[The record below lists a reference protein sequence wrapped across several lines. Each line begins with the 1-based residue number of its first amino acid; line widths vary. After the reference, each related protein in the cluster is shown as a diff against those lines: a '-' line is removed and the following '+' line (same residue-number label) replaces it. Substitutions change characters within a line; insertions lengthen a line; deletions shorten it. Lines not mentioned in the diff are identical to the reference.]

1 MTKPQTF
8 ESTASRDV
16 EAGPGSAPVTAQVE
30 ATSPAE
36 YPLIDIMASVNEAA
50 YVWDMSSDKVHWSRN
65 AEAVLGVK
73 SLADLKTGHN
83 FHLSIASEH
92 AGARLETIASASKP
106 EDAADGTTAIARPY
120 RVQFRFMPE
129 GRRSSKAYWMED
141 QGTLRPGSNCGPDIA
156 CGLIRRIDDR
166 REEDQRLRFL
176 SDHDE
181 LTGLMNRVRL
191 NNAIGSV
198 IAEAQARKHT
208 SALLLV
214 AIDNLGLVNETFG
227 FDVGDETIRTV
238 GQRLASRLR
247 GGDAIGRFSSNK
259 FGILINDCD
268 NVGLN
273 AVVKRLQEVV
283 RESAIETSQ
292 CRFSATISIGALL
305 MPRDANTVQGAT
317 ACVLH
322 ALETAKSARQDN
334 FALYAP
340 STQRRSTRKRNI
352 EISEHVISAI
362 DENRMRIALQPIVR
376 TDTREAAFHEC
387 LLRMEM
393 PDGRIESAGYFIPL
407 AEQLGLSRLIDQRV
421 LELTV
426 AQVRRDPNLHVSM
439 NVSGL
444 TATNHA
450 WLVALDRLT
459 GGDRSITNRVTV
471 EITET
476 AAIQDLDE
484 SVNFVDA
491 LKELGCKVAID
502 DFGAGYTSFRN
513 LKFLGVDMVKIDGA
527 FVTNLK
533 NDADDRVFVTKLAE
547 LADHF
552 GMETV
557 AEWVGDEETA
567 DFLRDI
573 GITYLQGFYFGEP
586 EIAERDEGLKA
597 ETLAASNHRAVAVG

>member
-1 MTKPQTF
+1 MTTPLKFNKQS
-8 ESTASRDV
+8 ST
-16 EAGPGSAPVTAQVE
+16 ETAEVPVE
-30 ATSPAE
+30 ATPVNSEVSSNPAA
-36 YPLIDIMASVNEAA
+36 YPLIDIMNSVHEAA
-50 YVWDMSSDKVHWSRN
+50 YVWDIASDRIHWSRN
-65 AEAVLGVK
+65 ADAVLGVS
-73 SLADLKTGHN
+73 SLADLATGQG

-92 AGARLETIASASKP
+92 AGARHEAVTTATLP
-106 EDAADGTTAIARPY
+106 EDAPHAGDATERPY
-120 RVQFRFMPE
+120 RIQFRFMPE
-129 GRRSSKAYWMED
+129 GRRTSHAHWLED
-141 QGTLRPGSNCGPDIA
+141 QGTLRLGADGKPGVA
-156 CGLIRRIDDR
+156 CGLVRRVDER
-166 REEDQRLRFL
+166 RDEDQRLRFL

-181 LTGLMNRVRL
+181 LTGLMNRTRL
-191 NNAIGSV
+191 NNAIASV
-198 IAEAQARKHT
+198 IAEAQSRNHL
-208 SALLLV
+208 SVLLLV
-214 AIDNLGLVNETFG
+214 AIDNLSLVNETFG
-227 FDVGDETIRTV
+227 FDVGDETIRII

-259 FGILINDCD
+259 FGILVNDCD
-268 NVGLN
+268 NIGLN

-283 RESAIETSQ
+283 RETPIETSQ
-292 CRFSATISIGALL
+292 CRFSATISIGGLL
-305 MPRDANTVQGAT
+305 MPRDANTPQQAT
-317 ACVLH
+317 ACVLQ
-322 ALETAKSARQDN
+322 ALETAKSGRQDN
-334 FALYAP
+334 FSIYTP
-340 STQRRSTRKRNI
+340 SLQIQSVRNQNI
-352 EISEHVISAI
+352 AISESVISAI
-362 DENRMRIALQPIVR
+362 DEDRMRIALQPIVR

-393 PDGRIESAGYFIPL
+393 PDGQLRSAGYFIPL
-407 AEQLGLSRLIDQRV
+407 AEQLGLSRMIDQRV

-426 AQVRRDPNLHVSM
+426 SHVRRNPDLHVSM

-459 GGDRSITNRVTV
+459 GADRSITNRITV

-527 FVTNLK
+527 FVKNLK
-533 NDADDRVFVTKLAE
+533 DDADDRVFVTKLAE

-567 DFLRDI
+567 QFLRDI
-573 GITYLQGFYFGEP
+573 GITYLQGFFFGEP
-586 EIAERDEGLKA
+586 EMAEHHVDPSVPVGA
-597 ETLAASNHRAVAVG
+597 PVAAVAGG

>member
-1 MTKPQTF
+1 MTHALTLDTPPTTGTS
-8 ESTASRDV
+8 ETPV
-16 EAGPGSAPVTAQVE
+16 ELHPEHSGAPGNP
-30 ATSPAE
+30 AT
-36 YPLIDIMASVNEAA
+36 YPLIDIMSSVNEAA
-50 YVWDMSSDKVHWSRN
+50 YVWDIASDRIHWSRN
-65 AEAVLGVK
+65 ADAVLGVP
-73 SLADLKTGHN
+73 SLADLQTGQG

-92 AGARLETIASASKP
+92 AGARLEAVTTAEIP
-106 EDAADGTTAIARPY
+106 EDDASQTATDARPY
-120 RVQFRFMPE
+120 RIQFRFMPE
-129 GRRSSKAYWMED
+129 GRRTSQAYWMED
-141 QGTLRPGSNCGPDIA
+141 QGTMRLGADGKPGIA
-156 CGLIRRIDDR
+156 CGLVRRVDER
-166 REEDQRLRFL
+166 RDEDQRLRFL

-181 LTGLMNRVRL
+181 LTGLMNRTRL
-191 NNAIGSV
+191 NNAIASV
-198 IAEAQARKHT
+198 IAEAQANKH
-208 SALLLV
+208 SSVLLLV
-214 AIDNLGLVNETFG
+214 AIDNLSLVNETFG
-227 FDVGDETIRTV
+227 FDVGDETIRII

-259 FGILINDCD
+259 FGILVNDCD
-268 NVGLN
+268 TIGLN
-273 AVVKRLQEVV
+273 AVVKRLQDVI
-283 RESAIETSQ
+283 RATPIETSQ
-292 CRFSATISIGALL
+292 CRFSATISIGGLL
-305 MPRDANTVQGAT
+305 MPRDADTPQKAT
-317 ACVLH
+317 ASVLH
-322 ALETAKSARQDN
+322 ALETSKSERQDN
-334 FALYAP
+334 FTLYVP
-340 STQRRSTRKRNI
+340 STQTQSIRNQNI
-352 EISEHVISAI
+352 AISESVISAI
-362 DENRMRIALQPIVR
+362 DEDRMRIALQPIVR

-407 AEQLGLSRLIDQRV
+407 AEQLGLSRIIDRRV

-426 AQVRRDPNLHVSM
+426 AQVRRYPELHVSM

-444 TATNHA
+444 TATDHA
-450 WLVALDRLT
+450 WLVSLDRLT
-459 GGDRSITNRVTV
+459 GADRSITSRITV

-476 AAIQDLDE
+476 VAIQDLDE

-527 FVTNLK
+527 FVKNLK
-533 NDADDRVFVTKLAE
+533 TDADDRVFVTKLAE

-586 EIAERDEGLKA
+586 KMAEHHDAPPVLTSPQVA
-597 ETLAASNHRAVAVG
+597 LASVG